1 MTENQNES
9 RNEKFCRIAENRTN
23 NVLNALRLLGNCA
36 NRSNYDYTEQQVE
49 QIFKAVDKAVS
60 EMKSKYIMKKE
71 EPKFRLRRESE

>member
-1 MTENQNES
+1 MTENES

-49 QIFKAVDKAVS
+49 QIFKAVDKAVA
-60 EMKSKYIMKKE
+60 EMKSKYSTKKE
-71 EPKFRLRRESE
+71 ETRFVLRRGQE